1 VPLDPQA
8 LHTDA
13 CFILDTEHA
22 IYHYVGASA
31 PIKVFAAAYQIAAA
45 LHFRE
50 RTGRVPAALV
60 TVNHGNDPEAE
71 EVYICTYVYTH
82 TYLCVYILVCIYI

>member
-1 VPLDPQA
+1 MALDPRA
-8 LHTDA
+8 LHADA

-22 IYHYVGASA
+22 IYHYVGANA

-50 RTGRVPAALV
+50 RTGRVPAPLV

-71 EVYICTYVYTH
+71 EVYICTHNITYYIYTH
-82 TYLCVYILVCIYI
+82 I